1 MEAMQAGC
9 YCDVTEQCYL
19 LFVVG
24 RRNADCGSIRGGWKL
39 AISFG
44 WLACAVYSQACAVHI
59 IGLWTELY
67 SGLQSNLCYL
77 HSLKETDLR
86 PNTLIAGLLQTK
98 LCACRTHSL
107 QWRPN
112 MLLTACV
119 YCKWEP
125 EEDRDLW
132 CSNTDYHNRDD
143 IRHTFSAYIIDSRDF
158 KYSYLTHSFSK
169 VYFLL
174 LT

>member
-1 MEAMQAGC
+1 MFSCTISVHKSQYKLSIKAIRDVVHMEAMQAGC
-9 YCDVTEQCYL
+9 YCDVTEQCHL

-24 RRNADCGSIRGGWKL
+24 HRNADCGSIRGGWKL

-98 LCACRTHSL
+98 QCACRTHSL

-125 EEDRDLW
+125 
-132 CSNTDYHNRDD
+132 
-143 IRHTFSAYIIDSRDF
+143 
-158 KYSYLTHSFSK
+158 
-169 VYFLL
+169 VQ
-174 LT
+174 